1 MGLEIFTLDKISHIQ
16 KSKYYGF
23 FFFSSYMVFKLKKRD
38 LEVEGVLLRK
48 GKGSLGGRGMEKGN
62 RYERDENI

>member
-16 KSKYYGF
+16 KSKYCM
-23 FFFSSYMVFKLKKRD
+23 FFFSLHIWYLNLKKRD

-48 GKGSLGGRGMEKGN
+48 GKGSKGGRGMEKGK
-62 RYERDENI
+62 

>member
-16 KSKYYGF
+16 KSKYYRF
-23 FFFSSYMVFKLKKRD
+23 FPLHIWYLNLKKRD

-48 GKGSLGGRGMEKGN
+48 GKGSLGGRGMEKGK
-62 RYERDENI
+62 